1 LVFRESVVKLKRCTV
16 RSGDWSP
23 ERLDRVNLAE
33 LF

>member
-1 LVFRESVVKLKRCTV
+1 VSRESVVKLERCRV
-16 RSGDWSP
+16 RNGDWSP